1 MARIIGTLK
10 LNRFDKDM
18 RLLEHTEQPMRSW
31 TKGLVEI
38 LYTAHA
44 QPSAGAPYAAL
55 GDIDKTTR
63 NIYNQSPNA
72 FFGTSG
78 RDLGRVAAPPGFAP
92 IYMLNNTATFPTPIG
107 CDLGIQIGSGTP
119 TVTPADMRLAHR
131 FGHGSH
137 AVDGA
142 DAVYDEQNTGDVTQG
157 SVTVSN
163 TQMQAQPF
171 LCLHDCRCDNV
182 SLKLYKTGSPTAGL
196 TVEIRS
202 FNVSYDGASQLT
214 MVPGPTALATVT
226 VPASSISA
234 GSPGSFV
241 TCTFSSPV
249 DLYAN
254 HIYFINIWSS
264 GVDGSDYY
272 SWRLN
277 NNNITAYE
285 RLFTPNTS
293 ISNQGS
299 FYANTNNGWTGNSGN
314 LPGAFMYVVNAQSQG
329 EFEYGGCELIN
340 RVQSGTNDAFDIR
353 RFFYN
358 RSGSNLTVGEI
369 GINSMYTCYLLQTVS
384 TTLNIP
390 CLIAHD
396 TMGTPVTVN
405 NTQVLEVTYTIQT
418 QT

>member
-1 MARIIGTLK
+1 
-10 LNRFDKDM
+10 
-18 RLLEHTEQPMRSW
+18 
-31 TKGLVEI
+31 
-38 LYTAHA
+38 
-44 QPSAGAPYAAL
+44 
-55 GDIDKTTR
+55 
-63 NIYNQSPNA
+63 
-72 FFGTSG
+72 
-78 RDLGRVAAPPGFAP
+78 
-92 IYMLNNTATFPTPIG
+92 
-107 CDLGIQIGSGTP
+107 
-119 TVTPADMRLAHR
+119 
-131 FGHGSH
+131 
-137 AVDGA
+137 
-142 DAVYDEQNTGDVTQG
+142 
-157 SVTVSN
+157 
-163 TQMQAQPF
+163 MQAQPF

-285 RLFTPNTS
+285 RLFTPNIS
-293 ISNQGS
+293 YSNQGS

-369 GINSMYTCYLLQTVS
+369 GINSMYTCYLLQTAS